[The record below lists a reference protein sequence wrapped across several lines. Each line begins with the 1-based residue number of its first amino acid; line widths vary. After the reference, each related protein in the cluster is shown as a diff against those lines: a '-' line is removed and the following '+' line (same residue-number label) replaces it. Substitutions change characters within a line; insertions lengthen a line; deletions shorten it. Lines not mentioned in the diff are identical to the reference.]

1 MTASNFRRRLSKL
14 MNPKRVALIEACL
27 IGLVAAI
34 ASVILKDWV
43 GVVGGWRVALAN
55 DYPAWLV
62 LPSIGLGGGLLAG
75 WIVERFAPETAGS
88 GIPQVKAALSQ
99 LPIALNWRV
108 GMWKLLTTVVTL
120 GSGFALG
127 RQGPTVQIGAAL
139 AAQLSEWVPTSPE
152 YRRQLMSAGSA
163 AGLAAGFNAPL
174 AGVMFV
180 IEELLH
186 DLSGITLTTTILAS
200 FIGGV
205 ISRILGGQGLNLGTT
220 IATQSQVSVQE
231 IPFFL
236 LVGLLCGSLGALF
249 IGAVVRGVDW
259 SRRFLKIGL
268 MGRIGLTG
276 LVSGLV
282 ISQLA
287 PEFRDSAGLQ
297 GLLSLGN
304 TDWQFALFI
313 FVIRFGLSVL
323 ACSAETPG
331 GLFIPSLI
339 LGAALGAEVGVL
351 ENVWQGAGSTAT
363 YALAGM
369 GAFFGAV
376 TKTPVTAI
384 VIVFEIT
391 RDFNLVLPLMIA
403 VITAYLVAD
412 KLIAGSVYANLLS
425 LKGVDLTKVK
435 NDALWSELTAE
446 EVMQTKVETL
456 ASDLTLEQ
464 AKQTFTRSHHRGFPV
479 LEDDLLVGIITQTDL
494 ARAGEQG
501 YSPDTAIAKIMT
513 RSPITVRPDDS
524 LAHVLY
530 LLSHYKLS
538 RLPVLEH
545 RRLVGIITR
554 SDILRAEVAKLQS
567 PKDYRSD
574 PSYLIYQKQS
584 PATGRGKILL
594 PLSNPQTAD
603 HLIKLGM
610 SIARSYQYELECL
623 QIILV
628 PKGMPTAE
636 VRVETKESEA
646 LLDLANLQS
655 EDVSIH
661 TQIRVAHEVA
671 PTILETVEARHIN
684 LLLMGW
690 KGNSILPNFIF
701 NDVADTAIRQAPCDV
716 VLVKFPDAYD
726 HHRPIRRWL
735 LPMTDGINPNYAP
748 KVLNALLSAE
758 LIVDEDS
765 DREYVPVVIT
775 LAQIVIDESIDDA
788 PETLILQ
795 ISSNLQKLLS
805 QIDRWAEVSATARGK
820 VATISVCARSL
831 TQGIID
837 LCANGFYDAVLL
849 SASQEQILQ
858 PEIRSI
864 ARHCPCPLFLVRSN
878 RTF

>member
-1 MTASNFRRRLSKL
+1 
-14 MNPKRVALIEACL
+14 MNPKRVAVVEACV

-34 ASVILKDWV
+34 ASLILKDWV
-43 GVVGGWRVALAN
+43 GTVGGWRVSLAN
-55 DYPAWLV
+55 DYPPWVV

-75 WIVERFAPETAGS
+75 WIVQNIAPETAGS
-88 GIPQVKAALSQ
+88 GIPQVKAALAQ

-108 GMWKLLTTVVTL
+108 GLWKLLTTVFTL

-127 RQGPTVQIGAAL
+127 RQGPTVQICAAL

-152 YRRQLMSAGSA
+152 YRRQLMSAGAA

-205 ISRILGGQGLNLGTT
+205 VSRILGGQGLTLGTT
-220 IATQSQVSVQE
+220 IADQSQVSLPE

-236 LVGLLCGSLGALF
+236 ILGLLCGSLGAVF
-249 IGAVVRGVDW
+249 MGAVVRGVDW
-259 SRRFLKIGL
+259 SRRFLPIGI
-268 MGRIGLTG
+268 MGRIGLAG
-276 LVSGLV
+276 LVSGLI

-304 TDWQFALFI
+304 TEWQFALSV

-339 LGAALGAEVGVL
+339 LGAALGAEVGIL
-351 ENVWQGAGSTAT
+351 EHLLQGVGSSAT

-403 VITAYLVAD
+403 VITAYLVAE
-412 KLIAGSVYANLLS
+412 KLVAGSVYANLLA
-425 LKGVDLTKVK
+425 LRGINVTEVK
-435 NDALWSELTAE
+435 NDALWTELTASA
-446 EVMQTKVETL
+446 VMQTKVETL
-456 ASDLTLEQ
+456 TTDLTLEQ
-464 AKQTFTRSHHRGFPV
+464 AKQTFARSHHRGFPV
-479 LEDDLLVGIITQTDL
+479 LEDGVLVGIITQTDL
-494 ARAGEQG
+494 ARAAELD
-501 YSPDTAIAKIMT
+501 YSPDTPIAQIMT

-538 RLPVLEH
+538 RLPVLDH

-554 SDILRAEVAKLQS
+554 SDILRAEVAQLQS
-567 PKDYRSD
+567 PKDYRAD
-574 PSYLIYQKQS
+574 PSYLVYQKQA

-594 PLSNPQTAD
+594 PLSNPQTAS
-603 HLIKLGM
+603 HLIKLGV

-623 QIILV
+623 QIIVV
-628 PKGMPTAE
+628 PKGLPTAE
-636 VRVETKESEA
+636 ARVETKESEA
-646 LLDLANLQS
+646 LLNLANMV
-655 EDVSIH
+655 DTDISIH
-661 TQIRVAHEVA
+661 SQIRVAHAVA
-671 PTILETVEARHIN
+671 PTILEIVEAHHID

-690 KGNSILPNFIF
+690 KGSRAVPNFIF
-701 NDVADTAIRQAPCDV
+701 NDVADTAIRQADCDV
-716 VLVKFPDAYD
+716 VLVKFPEVYD
-726 HHRPIRRWL
+726 HDRPIRRWL
-735 LPMTDGINPNYAP
+735 LPLTEGINPNYAP

-758 LIVDEDS
+758 LTS
-765 DREYVPVVIT
+765 DIASKDDDRDPVVIT
-775 LAQIVIDESIDDA
+775 LAQIVIDHSTADA
-788 PETLILQ
+788 PETLIMQ
-795 ISSNLQKLLS
+795 ISANLQRLLS
-805 QIDRWAEVSATARGK
+805 QIDRWAEVTATARGR
-820 VATISVCARSL
+820 VATISVCAESL
-831 TQGIID
+831 TQGIMD
-837 LCANGFYDAVLL
+837 LCASGLYDAVLL
-849 SASQEQILQ
+849 SAKREEILQ

-864 ARHCPCPLFLVRSN
+864 ARHTQCPLFLVRSAHV
-878 RTF
+878 